1 MQLDLLQDGFVA
13 IPQAGIGQIQQR
25 AGELHG
31 FTKHEVERRINVG
44 RAQFFHALKCLDPA
58 LCLTRLGGL
67 SLEAGDVAFH
77 VRGLRLLLLVGLLL
91 LGQTLGT
98 GALEGCVT
106 AAVERDFALI
116 DVGDVVHHGIEK
128 IPVVGYQQQGA
139 RVAFEEVFE
148 PQNGIKVQVVGRFI
162 EQQQIRRTH
171 EGLRQVQADLA
182 RAEADEDG
190 AAQARLHS
198 ELDSADGYTAD
209 ARARKMLAGLGFT
222 NEQMDRPVADFSGG
236 WRMRLN
242 LAQALMCPSDL
253 LLLDEPTNHLDLDAI
268 LWLEDFLKN
277 YPGTLLL
284 ISHDRDFLDAV
295 VDNIAHVDQRKITLY
310 RGGYS
315 AFERARAERLAQ
327 QQQAYEK
334 QQAQRAHMESYI
346 ARFKAQA
353 TKARQAQSRI
363 KALERM
369 EELSAAHVD
378 SPFDFV
384 FREAVKLS
392 SPLLDL
398 SDARLGYGDKT
409 ILEKVKL
416 QLVPGARIG
425 LLGPNGAGKSTL
437 IKNLAGELEPLSGR
451 LARGETLVVGYF
463 AQHQLDSLDSKAS
476 PLLHMQRLAPTE
488 REQTLRDFLGG
499 FDFRG
504 ARIDEP
510 VLNFSGGEKA
520 RLALALIAWG
530 RPNLLLLDEP
540 TNHLDLEMR
549 LALTMALQEFSGAV
563 LVVSHDRHLLKSTT
577 DEFLLVAD
585 GKVQEFDGDLE
596 DYARWLADYRLR
608 NAPVS
613 TTLVNPD
620 KTDKKAQRQAAAAL
634 RQQLAPHKRE
644 ADKLE
649 SELGKVNEK
658 LAKIETS
665 LGDSAVYEAAR
676 KDELR
681 DLLAEQAKLKVLE
694 SQLEERWM
702 EALELLESMQAE
714 LEALS

>member
-1 MQLDLLQDGFVA
+1 MLGKLVDFAAIMIRLQNLTLQRGPQRLLEDA
-13 IPQAGIGQIQQR
+13 ELTLHAGQKAGLIGANGAGKSSLFALLR
-25 AGELHG
+25 GELTPDSGDCQLPADWRIAHMRQEID
-31 FTKHEVERRINVG
+31 TLERIAVDYV
-44 RAQFFHALKCLDPA
+44 LD
-58 LCLTRLGGL
+58 
-67 SLEAGDVAFH
+67 GD
-77 VRGLRLLLLVGLLL
+77 
-91 LGQTLGT
+91 
-98 GALEGCVT
+98 
-106 AAVERDFALI
+106 
-116 DVGDVVHHGIEK
+116 
-128 IPVVGYQQQGA
+128 
-139 RVAFEEVFE
+139 
-148 PQNGIKVQVVGRFI
+148 
-162 EQQQIRRTH
+162 IR
-171 EGLRQVQADLA
+171 LRQVQHDLA
-182 RAEADEDG
+182 AAEAAHDG
-190 AAQARLHS
+190 AAQARLHA

-209 ARARKMLAGLGFT
+209 ARARKLLAGLGFS
-222 NEQMDRPVADFSGG
+222 NEQMDRQVGDFSGG

-268 LWLEDFLKN
+268 LWLEDYLKG

-295 VDNIAHVDQRKITLY
+295 VDHVAHVEQCKLTLY

-334 QQAQRAHMESYI
+334 QQVQRAHMEKYI

-384 FREAVKLS
+384 FRESVKIS

-398 SDARLGYGDKT
+398 SEGRLGYGDKVV
-409 ILEKVKL
+409 LEKVKL
-416 QLVPGARIG
+416 QLTPGARIG

-437 IKNLAGELEPLSGR
+437 IKNLAGELSPIGGR
-451 LARGETLVVGYF
+451 LVRGENLVVGYF

-476 PLLHMQRLAPTE
+476 PLLHLQRLAPSE

-520 RLALALIAWG
+520 RLALALIAWE

-577 DEFLLVAD
+577 DDFLLVAD
-585 GKVQEFDGDLE
+585 GKVETFDGDLE
-596 DYARWLADYRLR
+596 DYARWLVDYRQR
-608 NAPVS
+608 HAPVNTS
-613 TTLVNPD
+613 PANAD

-649 SELGKVNEK
+649 KELGALHGQ

-681 DLLAEQAKLKVLE
+681 GLLAEQAKLKARESELE
-694 SQLEERWM
+694 DAWM
-702 EALELLESMQAE
+702 QALELLEAMQAE

>member
-1 MQLDLLQDGFVA
+1 MIRLQNLTLQRGPQRLLEDA
-13 IPQAGIGQIQQR
+13 ELTLHAGQKAGLIGANGAGKSSLFALLR
-25 AGELHG
+25 GELHPDSG
-31 FTKHEVERRINVG
+31 DCFLLADWRIAHMRQEVDTLERLAVDYV
-44 RAQFFHALKCLDPA
+44 LD
-58 LCLTRLGGL
+58 
-67 SLEAGDVAFH
+67 GD
-77 VRGLRLLLLVGLLL
+77 LR
-91 LGQTLGT
+91 
-98 GALEGCVT
+98 
-106 AAVERDFALI
+106 
-116 DVGDVVHHGIEK
+116 
-128 IPVVGYQQQGA
+128 
-139 RVAFEEVFE
+139 
-148 PQNGIKVQVVGRFI
+148 
-162 EQQQIRRTH
+162 
-171 EGLRQVQADLA
+171 LRQVQRDLA
-182 RAEADEDG
+182 AAEAAHDG

-209 ARARKMLAGLGFT
+209 ARARKLLAGLGFI
-222 NEQMDRPVADFSGG
+222 NEQMDRQVGDFSGG

-268 LWLEDFLKN
+268 IWLEEWLKS
-277 YPGTLLL
+277 YPGTLML

-295 VDNIAHVDQRKITLY
+295 VDHVAHVDQRKITLY

-369 EELSAAHVD
+369 EELTAAHVD

-384 FREAVKLS
+384 FRESQKIS
-392 SPLLDL
+392 SPLIDL
-398 SDARLGYGDKT
+398 SDARLGYGDKAV
-409 ILEKVKL
+409 LEKVKL
-416 QLVPGARIG
+416 QLTPGARIG

-437 IKNLAGELEPLSGR
+437 IKNLAGELSPLAGR
-451 LARGETLVVGYF
+451 LTRGENTVVGYF

-476 PLLHMQRLAPTE
+476 PLLHLQRLAPTE
-488 REQTLRDFLGG
+488 REQALRDFLGG

-520 RLALALIAWG
+520 RLALALIAWD

-577 DEFLLVAD
+577 DNFYLVAD
-585 GKVQEFDGDLE
+585 GKVEEFDGDLE
-596 DYARWLADYRLR
+596 DYTRWLVEYRQR

-613 TTLVNPD
+613 STPVNPD

-649 SELGKVNEK
+649 AELGKLHEK
-658 LAKIETS
+658 LAKVDTS
-665 LGDSAVYEAAR
+665 LGDSDIYEPAR
-676 KDELR
+676 KNELR
-681 DLLAEQAKLKVLE
+681 DLLAEQAKLKVRE
-694 SQLEERWM
+694 AELEEAWM

>member
-1 MQLDLLQDGFVA
+1 MIRLQNLTLQRGPQRLLEDA
-13 IPQAGIGQIQQR
+13 ELTLHAGQKAGLIGANGAGKSSLFALLR
-25 AGELHG
+25 GELHPDSG
-31 FTKHEVERRINVG
+31 DCFLPADWRIAHMRQEVDTLERLAVDYV
-44 RAQFFHALKCLDPA
+44 LD
-58 LCLTRLGGL
+58 
-67 SLEAGDVAFH
+67 GD
-77 VRGLRLLLLVGLLL
+77 LR
-91 LGQTLGT
+91 
-98 GALEGCVT
+98 
-106 AAVERDFALI
+106 
-116 DVGDVVHHGIEK
+116 
-128 IPVVGYQQQGA
+128 
-139 RVAFEEVFE
+139 
-148 PQNGIKVQVVGRFI
+148 
-162 EQQQIRRTH
+162 
-171 EGLRQVQADLA
+171 LRQVQCDLA
-182 RAEADEDG
+182 AAEAAHDG

-209 ARARKMLAGLGFT
+209 ARARKLLAGLGFT
-222 NEQMDRPVADFSGG
+222 NEQMDRQVGDFSGG

-268 LWLEDFLKN
+268 IWLEEWLKS
-277 YPGTLLL
+277 YPGTLML

-295 VDNIAHVDQRKITLY
+295 VDHVAHVDQRKITLY

-334 QQAQRAHMESYI
+334 QQVQRAHMESYI

-369 EELSAAHVD
+369 EELTAAHVD

-384 FREAVKLS
+384 FRESQKIS
-392 SPLLDL
+392 SPLIDL
-398 SDARLGYGDKT
+398 SDARLGYGDKAV
-409 ILEKVKL
+409 LEKVKL
-416 QLVPGARIG
+416 QLTPGARIG

-437 IKNLAGELEPLSGR
+437 IKNLAGELSPLAGR
-451 LARGETLVVGYF
+451 LTRGENTVVGYF

-476 PLLHMQRLAPTE
+476 PLLHLQRLAPTE

-520 RLALALIAWG
+520 RLALALIAWD

-577 DEFLLVAD
+577 DNFYLVAD
-585 GKVQEFDGDLE
+585 GKVEEFDGDLE
-596 DYARWLADYRLR
+596 DYTRWLVEYRQR

-613 TTLVNPD
+613 NTPVNPD

-649 SELGKVNEK
+649 TELGKLHEK
-658 LAKIETS
+658 LAKIDAS
-665 LGDSAVYEAAR
+665 LGDSDIYEPAR
-676 KDELR
+676 KNDLR
-681 DLLAEQAKLKVLE
+681 DLLAEQAKLKVRE
-694 SQLEERWM
+694 AQLEEAWM

>member
-1 MQLDLLQDGFVA
+1 MTLHTGHKAGLIGANGAGKSSLFALL
-13 IPQAGIGQIQQR
+13 R
-25 AGELHG
+25 GELSPDGGDCHLPADWRIA
-31 FTKHEVERRINVG
+31 HMRQEVDT
-44 RAQFFHALKCLDPA
+44 LDRVA
-58 LCLTRLGGL
+58 VDYVLD
-67 SLEAGDVAFH
+67 GDV
-77 VRGLRLLLLVGLLL
+77 RLR
-91 LGQTLGT
+91 
-98 GALEGCVT
+98 
-106 AAVERDFALI
+106 R
-116 DVGDVVHHGIEK
+116 
-128 IPVVGYQQQGA
+128 
-139 RVAFEEVFE
+139 
-148 PQNGIKVQVVGRFI
+148 
-162 EQQQIRRTH
+162 
-171 EGLRQVQADLA
+171 VQAAL
-182 RAEADEDG
+182 AEAEQAHDG
-190 AAQARLHS
+190 TALARLHS

-209 ARARKMLAGLGFT
+209 ARARKLLAGLGFT
-222 NEQMDRPVADFSGG
+222 NEQMDRRVGDFSGG

-268 LWLEDFLKN
+268 LWLEDWLKG

-295 VDNIAHVDQRKITLY
+295 VDHVLHVEQRKLNLY
-310 RGGYS
+310 KGGYS
-315 AFERARAERLAQ
+315 AFERTRAERLAQ

-334 QQAQRAHMESYI
+334 QQAQRAHMEKYI

-384 FREAVKLS
+384 FRESQKIS
-392 SPLLDL
+392 SPLLSL
-398 SDARLGYGDKT
+398 SEGRLGYGDKA

-416 QLVPGARIG
+416 QLAPGARIG

-451 LARGETLVVGYF
+451 LVRGENLAVGYF
-463 AQHQLDSLDSKAS
+463 AQHQLDSLDDKAS
-476 PLLHMQRLAPTE
+476 PLLHLQRIAPTE

-499 FDFRG
+499 FDFHGDRV
-504 ARIDEP
+504 DEP
-510 VLNFSGGEKA
+510 VVNFSGGEKA
-520 RLALALIAWG
+520 RLALSLIAWE

-549 LALTMALQEFSGAV
+549 LALTMALQEFAGAV
-563 LVVSHDRHLLKSTT
+563 VVVSHDRHLLKSTT
-577 DEFLLVAD
+577 DDFLLVAD
-585 GKVQEFDGDLE
+585 GKVEPFDGDLD
-596 DYARWLADYRLR
+596 DYSRWLVEYRQR

-613 TTLVNPD
+613 SAVTNPD
-620 KTDKKAQRQAAAAL
+620 KTDKKATRQAAAAL
-634 RQQLAPHKRE
+634 RQQLAPHKKT

-649 SELGKVNEK
+649 AELNQVHAQ
-658 LAKIETS
+658 LAEIETA
-665 LGDSAVYEAAR
+665 LGDGGLYEAAR

-681 DLLAEQAKLKVLE
+681 ELLARQTALKQREGDLE
-694 SQLEERWM
+694 DAWM
-702 EALELLESMQAE
+702 QALETLETMQAE

>member
-1 MQLDLLQDGFVA
+1 MIRLQNLTLQRGPQRLLEDA
-13 IPQAGIGQIQQR
+13 ELTLHAGHKAGLIGANGAGKSSLFALLR
-25 AGELHG
+25 GELHPDSG
-31 FTKHEVERRINVG
+31 DCLLPADWRIAHMRQEVDTLERLAVDYV
-44 RAQFFHALKCLDPA
+44 LD
-58 LCLTRLGGL
+58 
-67 SLEAGDVAFH
+67 GD
-77 VRGLRLLLLVGLLL
+77 LR
-91 LGQTLGT
+91 
-98 GALEGCVT
+98 
-106 AAVERDFALI
+106 
-116 DVGDVVHHGIEK
+116 
-128 IPVVGYQQQGA
+128 
-139 RVAFEEVFE
+139 
-148 PQNGIKVQVVGRFI
+148 
-162 EQQQIRRTH
+162 
-171 EGLRQVQADLA
+171 LRQVQRDLA
-182 RAEADEDG
+182 QAEAAHDG
-190 AAQARLHS
+190 AAQARLHA
-198 ELDSADGYTAD
+198 ELDTADGYTAD
-209 ARARKMLAGLGFT
+209 ARARKLLAGLGFT
-222 NEQMDRPVADFSGG
+222 NEQMDRQVGDFSGG

-268 LWLEDFLKN
+268 IWLEDWLKS

-295 VDNIAHVDQRKITLY
+295 VDHVAHVDQRKLTLY

-384 FREAVKLS
+384 FRESTKIS
-392 SPLLDL
+392 SPLIDL

-409 ILEKVKL
+409 VLEKVKL
-416 QLVPGARIG
+416 QLTPGARIG

-437 IKNLAGELEPLSGR
+437 IKNLSGELQPLAGR
-451 LARGETLVVGYF
+451 LTRGENTVVGYF

-476 PLLHMQRLAPTE
+476 PLLHLQRLAPTE

-549 LALTMALQEFSGAV
+549 LALTMALQEFNGAV

-577 DEFLLVAD
+577 DNFFLVAD
-585 GKVQEFDGDLE
+585 GKVEEFDGDLE
-596 DYARWLADYRLR
+596 DYARWLVEYRQR

-613 TTLVNPD
+613 STPVNPD

-649 SELGKVNEK
+649 AELGKLHEK
-658 LAKIETS
+658 LQKIETS
-665 LGDSAVYEAAR
+665 LGDSGLYEAAR

-681 DLLAEQAKLKVLE
+681 DLLAEQAKLKVRE
-694 SQLEERWM
+694 AELEEAWM
-702 EALELLESMQAE
+702 QALELLETLQAE

>member
-1 MQLDLLQDGFVA
+1 MIRLSNLTLQRGPQRLLEGA
-13 IPQAGIGQIQQR
+13 ELTLHAGQKAGLIGANGAGKSSLFALLR
-25 AGELHG
+25 GELTPDAGNCQLPGDWRIAHMRQ
-31 FTKHEVERRINVG
+31 EVDT
-44 RAQFFHALKCLDPA
+44 LD
-58 LCLTRLGGL
+58 RLAVDYVL
-67 SLEAGDVAFH
+67 DGDI
-77 VRGLRLLLLVGLLL
+77 RLR
-91 LGQTLGT
+91 
-98 GALEGCVT
+98 
-106 AAVERDFALI
+106 
-116 DVGDVVHHGIEK
+116 K
-128 IPVVGYQQQGA
+128 
-139 RVAFEEVFE
+139 
-148 PQNGIKVQVVGRFI
+148 
-162 EQQQIRRTH
+162 
-171 EGLRQVQADLA
+171 VQADLA
-182 RAEADEDG
+182 AAEAAHDN
-190 AAQARLHS
+190 AALARLHI

-209 ARARKMLAGLGFT
+209 ARARKLLAGLGFS
-222 NEQMDRPVADFSGG
+222 NEQMDRRVGDFSGG

-268 LWLEDFLKN
+268 LWLEDWLKG

-295 VDNIAHVDQRKITLY
+295 VDHIAHVEQCKLTLY
-310 RGGYS
+310 RGGYT

-334 QQAQRAHMESYI
+334 QQAQRAHMEKYI

-369 EELSAAHVD
+369 EELTAAHVD

-384 FREAVKLS
+384 FRESQKIS

-398 SDARLGYGDKT
+398 AEARLGYGDKT
-409 ILEKVKL
+409 VLEKIKL

-437 IKNLAGELEPLSGR
+437 IKNLAGELEPLAGR
-451 LARGETLVVGYF
+451 LVRGENTAVGYF

-476 PLLHMQRLAPTE
+476 PLLHLQRLAPTE

-504 ARIDEP
+504 DRCDEP
-510 VLNFSGGEKA
+510 VVNFSGGEKA
-520 RLALALIAWG
+520 RLALALIAWE

-563 LVVSHDRHLLKSTT
+563 VVVSHDRHLLKSTT

-585 GKVQEFDGDLE
+585 GKMEAFDGDLD
-596 DYARWLADYRLR
+596 DYARWLVDYRQR

-613 TTLVNPD
+613 NASVNPD

-634 RQQLAPHKRE
+634 RQQLAPHKRQ

-649 SELGKVNEK
+649 SELNKLHED
-658 LAKIETS
+658 LAKVEAS
-665 LGDSAVYEAAR
+665 LGDSGVYEAAR

-681 DLLAEQAKLKVLE
+681 DLLARQAQLKAREAELEEAWMAALEVLE
-694 SQLEERWM
+694 N
-702 EALELLESMQAE
+702 MQAE

>member
-1 MQLDLLQDGFVA
+1 MIRLQNLTLQRGPQRLLEDA
-13 IPQAGIGQIQQR
+13 ELTLHAGQKAGLIGANGAGKSSLFALLR
-25 AGELHG
+25 GELHPDSG
-31 FTKHEVERRINVG
+31 DCFLPADWRIAHMRQEVDTLERLAVDYV
-44 RAQFFHALKCLDPA
+44 LD
-58 LCLTRLGGL
+58 
-67 SLEAGDVAFH
+67 GD
-77 VRGLRLLLLVGLLL
+77 LR
-91 LGQTLGT
+91 
-98 GALEGCVT
+98 
-106 AAVERDFALI
+106 
-116 DVGDVVHHGIEK
+116 
-128 IPVVGYQQQGA
+128 
-139 RVAFEEVFE
+139 
-148 PQNGIKVQVVGRFI
+148 
-162 EQQQIRRTH
+162 
-171 EGLRQVQADLA
+171 LRQVQRDLA
-182 RAEADEDG
+182 AAEAAHDG

-209 ARARKMLAGLGFT
+209 ARARKLLAGLGFT
-222 NEQMDRPVADFSGG
+222 NEQMDRQVGDFSGG

-268 LWLEDFLKN
+268 IWLEEWLKS
-277 YPGTLLL
+277 YPGTLML

-295 VDNIAHVDQRKITLY
+295 VDHVAHVDQRKITLY

-369 EELSAAHVD
+369 EELTAAHVD

-384 FREAVKLS
+384 FRESQKIS
-392 SPLLDL
+392 SPLIDL

-409 ILEKVKL
+409 VLEKVKL
-416 QLVPGARIG
+416 QLTPGARIG

-437 IKNLAGELEPLSGR
+437 IKNLAGELSPLAGR
-451 LARGETLVVGYF
+451 LTRGENTVVGYF

-476 PLLHMQRLAPTE
+476 PLLHLQRLAPTE

-520 RLALALIAWG
+520 RLALALIAWD

-577 DEFLLVAD
+577 DNFYLVAD
-585 GKVQEFDGDLE
+585 GKVEEFDGDLE
-596 DYARWLADYRLR
+596 DYTRWLVEYRQR

-613 TTLVNPD
+613 STPVNPD

-649 SELGKVNEK
+649 AELGKLHEK
-658 LAKIETS
+658 LAKVDTS
-665 LGDSAVYEAAR
+665 LGDSDIYEPAR
-676 KDELR
+676 KNELR
-681 DLLAEQAKLKVLE
+681 DLLAEQAKLKVRE
-694 SQLEERWM
+694 AELEEAWM

>member
-1 MQLDLLQDGFVA
+1 LTLHAGQKAGLIGANGAGKSSLFALL
-13 IPQAGIGQIQQR
+13 R
-25 AGELHG
+25 GELHPDSG
-31 FTKHEVERRINVG
+31 DCFLPADWRIAHMRQEVDTLERLAVDYV
-44 RAQFFHALKCLDPA
+44 LD
-58 LCLTRLGGL
+58 
-67 SLEAGDVAFH
+67 GD
-77 VRGLRLLLLVGLLL
+77 LR
-91 LGQTLGT
+91 
-98 GALEGCVT
+98 
-106 AAVERDFALI
+106 
-116 DVGDVVHHGIEK
+116 
-128 IPVVGYQQQGA
+128 
-139 RVAFEEVFE
+139 
-148 PQNGIKVQVVGRFI
+148 
-162 EQQQIRRTH
+162 
-171 EGLRQVQADLA
+171 LRQVQRDLA
-182 RAEADEDG
+182 AAEAAHDG

-209 ARARKMLAGLGFT
+209 ARARKLLAGLGFT
-222 NEQMDRPVADFSGG
+222 NEQMDRQVGDFSGG

-268 LWLEDFLKN
+268 IWLEEWLKS
-277 YPGTLLL
+277 YPGTLML

-295 VDNIAHVDQRKITLY
+295 VDHVAHVDQRKITLY

-369 EELSAAHVD
+369 EELTAAHVD

-384 FREAVKLS
+384 FRESQKIS
-392 SPLLDL
+392 SPLIDL
-398 SDARLGYGDKT
+398 SDARLGYGEKAV
-409 ILEKVKL
+409 LEKVKL
-416 QLVPGARIG
+416 QLTPGARIG

-437 IKNLAGELEPLSGR
+437 IKNLAGELTPLAGR
-451 LARGETLVVGYF
+451 LTRGENTVVGYF

-476 PLLHMQRLAPTE
+476 PLLHLQRLAPTE

-520 RLALALIAWG
+520 RLALALIAWD

-577 DEFLLVAD
+577 DNFYLVAD
-585 GKVQEFDGDLE
+585 GKVEEFDGDLE
-596 DYARWLADYRLR
+596 DYTRWLVEYRQR

-613 TTLVNPD
+613 NTPVNPD

-649 SELGKVNEK
+649 AELGKLHEK
-658 LAKIETS
+658 LAKIDAS
-665 LGDSAVYEAAR
+665 LGDSDIYEPAR
-676 KDELR
+676 KNELR
-681 DLLAEQAKLKVLE
+681 DLLAEQAKLKVRE
-694 SQLEERWM
+694 AELEEAWM

>member
-1 MQLDLLQDGFVA
+1 MIRLSNLTLQRGPQRLLDGAEMTLHTGHKAGLIGANGAGKSSLFALL
-13 IPQAGIGQIQQR
+13 R
-25 AGELHG
+25 GELSPDGGDCHLPADWRIA
-31 FTKHEVERRINVG
+31 HMRQEVDT
-44 RAQFFHALKCLDPA
+44 LDRVA
-58 LCLTRLGGL
+58 VDYVLD
-67 SLEAGDVAFH
+67 GDV
-77 VRGLRLLLLVGLLL
+77 RLR
-91 LGQTLGT
+91 
-98 GALEGCVT
+98 
-106 AAVERDFALI
+106 R
-116 DVGDVVHHGIEK
+116 
-128 IPVVGYQQQGA
+128 
-139 RVAFEEVFE
+139 
-148 PQNGIKVQVVGRFI
+148 
-162 EQQQIRRTH
+162 
-171 EGLRQVQADLA
+171 VQAAL
-182 RAEADEDG
+182 AEAEQAHDG
-190 AAQARLHS
+190 TALARLHS

-209 ARARKMLAGLGFT
+209 ARARKLLAGLGFT
-222 NEQMDRPVADFSGG
+222 NEQMDRRVGDFSGG

-242 LAQALMCPSDL
+242 LAQSLMCPSDL

-268 LWLEDFLKN
+268 LWLEDWLKG

-295 VDNIAHVDQRKITLY
+295 VDHVLHVEQRKLNLY
-310 RGGYS
+310 KGGYS
-315 AFERARAERLAQ
+315 AFERTRAERLAQ

-334 QQAQRAHMESYI
+334 QQAQRAHMEKYI

-384 FREAVKLS
+384 FRESQKIS
-392 SPLLDL
+392 SPLLSL
-398 SDARLGYGDKT
+398 SEGRLGYGDKA

-451 LARGETLVVGYF
+451 LVRGENLAVGYF
-463 AQHQLDSLDSKAS
+463 AQHQLDSLDDKAS
-476 PLLHMQRLAPTE
+476 PLLHLQRIAPTE

-499 FDFRG
+499 FDFHGDRV
-504 ARIDEP
+504 DEP
-510 VLNFSGGEKA
+510 VVNFSGGEKA
-520 RLALALIAWG
+520 RLALSLIAWE

-549 LALTMALQEFSGAV
+549 LALTMALQEFAGAV
-563 LVVSHDRHLLKSTT
+563 VVVSHDRHLLKSTT
-577 DEFLLVAD
+577 DDFLLVAD
-585 GKVQEFDGDLE
+585 GKVEPFDGDLD
-596 DYARWLADYRLR
+596 DYSRWLVDYRQR

-613 TTLVNPD
+613 SAVTNPD
-620 KTDKKAQRQAAAAL
+620 KTDKKAMRQAAAAL
-634 RQQLAPHKRE
+634 RQQLAPHKKT

-649 SELGKVNEK
+649 AELSQVHAQ
-658 LAKIETS
+658 LAEIETA
-665 LGDSAVYEAAR
+665 LGDGGLYEAAR

-681 DLLAEQAKLKVLE
+681 ELLARQTALKQREGDLE
-694 SQLEERWM
+694 DGWM
-702 EALELLESMQAE
+702 QALETLEAMQAE

>member
-1 MQLDLLQDGFVA
+1 MIRLQNLTLQRGPQRLLEDA
-13 IPQAGIGQIQQR
+13 ELTLHAGHKAGLIGANGAGKSSLFALIR
-25 AGELHG
+25 GELHPDSG
-31 FTKHEVERRINVG
+31 DCFLPADWRIAHMRQEIETLERLAVDYV
-44 RAQFFHALKCLDPA
+44 LD
-58 LCLTRLGGL
+58 
-67 SLEAGDVAFH
+67 GD
-77 VRGLRLLLLVGLLL
+77 LRL
-91 LGQTLGT
+91 
-98 GALEGCVT
+98 
-106 AAVERDFALI
+106 R
-116 DVGDVVHHGIEK
+116 
-128 IPVVGYQQQGA
+128 
-139 RVAFEEVFE
+139 EV
-148 PQNGIKVQVVGRFI
+148 QR
-162 EQQQIRRTH
+162 
-171 EGLRQVQADLA
+171 DLA
-182 RAEADEDG
+182 AAEAAHDG

-209 ARARKMLAGLGFT
+209 ARARKLLAGLGFT
-222 NEQMDRPVADFSGG
+222 NEQMDRQVGDFSGG

-268 LWLEDFLKN
+268 IWLEEWLKS

-295 VDNIAHVDQRKITLY
+295 VDHVAHVDQRKITLY

-384 FREAVKLS
+384 FRESTKIS
-392 SPLLDL
+392 SPLIDL
-398 SDARLGYGDKT
+398 SDARLGYGDKAV
-409 ILEKVKL
+409 LEKVKL
-416 QLVPGARIG
+416 QLTPGARIG

-437 IKNLAGELEPLSGR
+437 IKNLAGELSPLAGR
-451 LARGETLVVGYF
+451 LTRGENTVVGYF

-476 PLLHMQRLAPTE
+476 PLLHLQRLAPTE

-520 RLALALIAWG
+520 RLALALIAWE

-577 DEFLLVAD
+577 DNFYLVAD
-585 GKVQEFDGDLE
+585 GKVEEFDGDLE
-596 DYARWLADYRLR
+596 DYARWLVDYRQR

-613 TTLVNPD
+613 NTPVNPD

-649 SELGKVNEK
+649 AELGKLHEK
-658 LAKIETS
+658 LAKIDAS
-665 LGDSAVYEAAR
+665 LGDSDIYEPAR
-676 KDELR
+676 KNDLR
-681 DLLAEQAKLKVLE
+681 DLLADQAKLKVRE
-694 SQLEERWM
+694 AELEEAWM

>member
-1 MQLDLLQDGFVA
+1 MRGKLVDSAAIMIRLQNLTLQRGPQRLLEDA
-13 IPQAGIGQIQQR
+13 ELTLHAGHKAGLIGANGAGKSSLFALLR
-25 AGELHG
+25 GELHPDSG
-31 FTKHEVERRINVG
+31 DCFLPADWRIAHMRQEVDTLERLAVDYV
-44 RAQFFHALKCLDPA
+44 LD
-58 LCLTRLGGL
+58 
-67 SLEAGDVAFH
+67 GDV
-77 VRGLRLLLLVGLLL
+77 R
-91 LGQTLGT
+91 
-98 GALEGCVT
+98 
-106 AAVERDFALI
+106 
-116 DVGDVVHHGIEK
+116 
-128 IPVVGYQQQGA
+128 
-139 RVAFEEVFE
+139 
-148 PQNGIKVQVVGRFI
+148 
-162 EQQQIRRTH
+162 
-171 EGLRQVQADLA
+171 LRQVQHDLA
-182 RAEADEDG
+182 AAEAAHDG
-190 AAQARLHS
+190 AAQARLHA

-209 ARARKMLAGLGFT
+209 ARARKLLAGLGFT
-222 NEQMDRPVADFSGG
+222 NDQMDHQVSAFSGG

-268 LWLEDFLKN
+268 IWLEDWLKS

-284 ISHDRDFLDAV
+284 ISHDRDFLDEV
-295 VDNIAHVDQRKITLY
+295 VDHVAHVDQRKITLY
-310 RGGYS
+310 RGGYT

-384 FREAVKLS
+384 FRESQKIS

-409 ILEKVKL
+409 VLEKVKL
-416 QLVPGARIG
+416 QLTPGARIG

-437 IKNLAGELEPLSGR
+437 IKNLAGELSPLSGR
-451 LARGETLVVGYF
+451 MTRGENTVVGYF

-476 PLLHMQRLAPTE
+476 PLLHLQRLAPTE

-520 RLALALIAWG
+520 RLALALIAWE

-577 DEFLLVAD
+577 DNFYLVAD
-585 GKVQEFDGDLE
+585 GKVEEFDGDLE
-596 DYARWLADYRLR
+596 DYARWLVEYRQR

-613 TTLVNPD
+613 NTPVNLD
-620 KTDKKAQRQAAAAL
+620 KTDKKAQRQQAAAL

-649 SELGKVNEK
+649 AELGKLHEK
-658 LAKIETS
+658 LAKIEAS

-681 DLLAEQAKLKVLE
+681 DLLAEQAKLKVRE
-694 SQLEERWM
+694 SQLEEAWM

>member
-1 MQLDLLQDGFVA
+1 MIYLFETKLVDSAAIMIRLQSLTLQRG
-13 IPQAGIGQIQQR
+13 PQ
-25 AGELHG
+25 
-31 FTKHEVERRINVG
+31 
-44 RAQFFHALKCLDPA
+44 
-58 LCLTRLGGL
+58 
-67 SLEAGDVAFH
+67 
-77 VRGLRLLLLVGLLL
+77 RLLEDAELTLHAGQKAGLIGANGAGKSSLFALL
-91 LGQTLGT
+91 LGELTPDSGDCLLPADWRIAHMRQEIDTLDRIAVDYVLDGDLRLREVQRLL
-98 GALEGCVT
+98 AQAET
-106 AAVERDFALI
+106 A
-116 DVGDVVHHGIEK
+116 
-128 IPVVGYQQQGA
+128 Q
-139 RVAFEEVFE
+139 
-148 PQNGIKVQVVGRFI
+148 
-162 EQQQIRRTH
+162 
-171 EGLRQVQADLA
+171 
-182 RAEADEDG
+182 DG
-190 AAQARLHS
+190 AAQARMHS

-209 ARARKMLAGLGFT
+209 ARARKLLAGLGFT
-222 NEQMDRPVADFSGG
+222 NEQMDKPVSDFSGG

-268 LWLEDFLKN
+268 LWLEDWLKS

-295 VDNIAHVDQRKITLY
+295 VDHVAHVEQRKITLY

-327 QQQAYEK
+327 QQQAYDK
-334 QQAQRAHMESYI
+334 QQAQRAHMEKFI

-353 TKARQAQSRI
+353 TKAKQAQSRI

-378 SPFDFV
+378 SPFDFT
-384 FREAVKLS
+384 FRESNKIS

-398 SDARLGYGDKT
+398 SDARLGYGDRAV
-409 ILEKVKL
+409 LEKVKL
-416 QLVPGARIG
+416 QLTPGARIG

-451 LARGETLVVGYF
+451 LVRGENTVVGYF

-476 PLLHMQRLAPTE
+476 PLLHLQRIAPTE

-504 ARIDEP
+504 ARLDEP

-520 RLALALIAWG
+520 RLALALIAWEK
-530 RPNLLLLDEP
+530 PNLLLLDEP

-577 DEFLLVAD
+577 DDFLLVAD
-585 GKVQEFDGDLE
+585 GRVQEFDGDLE
-596 DYARWLADYRLR
+596 DYARWLVEYRLR

-613 TTLVNPD
+613 NTPINVD
-620 KTDKKAQRQAAAAL
+620 RTDKKAQRQQAAAL
-634 RQQLAPHKRE
+634 RQQLAPHKKQS
-644 ADKLE
+644 DKLE
-649 SELGKVNEK
+649 RDLGLLHEK
-658 LAKIETS
+658 LAKVEAA
-665 LGDSAVYEAAR
+665 LADSANYEAAN
-676 KDELR
+676 KDKLR
-681 DLLAEQAKLKVLE
+681 DLLAEQASLKVRE
-694 SQLEERWM
+694 AELEESWM
-702 EALELLESMQAE
+702 ESLELLESMQAE

>member
-1 MQLDLLQDGFVA
+1 MIRLSNLTLQRGPQRLLDGAEMTLH
-13 IPQAGIGQIQQR
+13 AGHKAGLIGANGAGKSSLFAMLR
-25 AGELHG
+25 GELMPDG
-31 FTKHEVERRINVG
+31 GDCRLPADWRIAHM
-44 RAQFFHALKCLDPA
+44 RQEIETLD
-58 LCLTRLGGL
+58 RLAVDYVL
-67 SLEAGDVAFH
+67 DGDI
-77 VRGLRLLLLVGLLL
+77 RLR
-91 LGQTLGT
+91 
-98 GALEGCVT
+98 
-106 AAVERDFALI
+106 
-116 DVGDVVHHGIEK
+116 
-128 IPVVGYQQQGA
+128 
-139 RVAFEEVFE
+139 
-148 PQNGIKVQVVGRFI
+148 KVQA
-162 EQQQIRRTH
+162 E
-171 EGLRQVQADLA
+171 LA
-182 RAEADEDG
+182 VAEAAHDG
-190 AAQARLHS
+190 SALARLHI
-198 ELDSADGYTAD
+198 ELDSAEGYTAD
-209 ARARKMLAGLGFT
+209 ARARKLLAGLGFS
-222 NEQMDRPVADFSGG
+222 NEQMDRRVGDFSGG

-268 LWLEDFLKN
+268 LWLEEWLKG

-295 VDNIAHVDQRKITLY
+295 VDHVVHVEQCKLNVY

-315 AFERARAERLAQ
+315 AFERTRAERLAQ

-334 QQAQRAHMESYI
+334 QQAQRAHMEKYI

-384 FREAVKLS
+384 FRESQKIS

-398 SDARLGYGDKT
+398 SEGRLGYGDKV

-416 QLVPGARIG
+416 QLAPGARIG

-437 IKNLAGELEPLSGR
+437 IKNLAGELEPLGGR
-451 LARGETLVVGYF
+451 LVRGENLAVGYF
-463 AQHQLDSLDSKAS
+463 AQHQLDSLDDKAS
-476 PLLHMQRLAPTE
+476 PLLHLQRLAPAE

-504 ARIDEP
+504 NRIDEP
-510 VLNFSGGEKA
+510 VVNFSGGEKA
-520 RLALALIAWG
+520 RLALALIAWE

-563 LVVSHDRHLLKSTT
+563 VVVSHDRHLLKSTT
-577 DEFLLVAD
+577 DDFLLVAD
-585 GKVQEFDGDLE
+585 GKVEAFDGDLD
-596 DYARWLADYRLR
+596 DYSRWLIDYRQR

-613 TTLVNPD
+613 STPVNPD

-634 RQQLAPHKRE
+634 RQQLAPHKRQ

-649 SELGKVNEK
+649 RELGEVHGQ
-658 LAKIETS
+658 LAQIETA
-665 LGDSAVYEAAR
+665 LGDSGLYEAAR
-676 KDELR
+676 KDDLR
-681 DLLAEQAKLKVLE
+681 DLLGRQSKLKVRE
-694 SQLEERWM
+694 GELEESWM
-702 EALELLESMQAE
+702 EALETLEAMQAE

>member
-1 MQLDLLQDGFVA
+1 MIRLSNLTLQRGPQRLLDGAEMTLHTGHKAGLIGANGAGKSSLFALL
-13 IPQAGIGQIQQR
+13 R
-25 AGELHG
+25 GELSPDGGDCHLPADWRIA
-31 FTKHEVERRINVG
+31 HMRQEVDT
-44 RAQFFHALKCLDPA
+44 LDRVA
-58 LCLTRLGGL
+58 VDYVLD
-67 SLEAGDVAFH
+67 GDV
-77 VRGLRLLLLVGLLL
+77 RLR
-91 LGQTLGT
+91 
-98 GALEGCVT
+98 
-106 AAVERDFALI
+106 R
-116 DVGDVVHHGIEK
+116 
-128 IPVVGYQQQGA
+128 
-139 RVAFEEVFE
+139 
-148 PQNGIKVQVVGRFI
+148 
-162 EQQQIRRTH
+162 
-171 EGLRQVQADLA
+171 VQAALA
-182 RAEADEDG
+182 QAEQAHDG
-190 AAQARLHS
+190 TALARLHS

-209 ARARKMLAGLGFT
+209 ARARKLLAGLGFT
-222 NEQMDRPVADFSGG
+222 NEQMDRRVGDFSGG

-268 LWLEDFLKN
+268 LWLEDWLKG

-295 VDNIAHVDQRKITLY
+295 VDHVLHVEQRKLNLY
-310 RGGYS
+310 KGGYS
-315 AFERARAERLAQ
+315 AFERTRAERLAQ

-334 QQAQRAHMESYI
+334 QQAQRAHMEKYI

-384 FREAVKLS
+384 FRESQKIS
-392 SPLLDL
+392 SPLLSL
-398 SDARLGYGDKT
+398 SEGRLGYGDKA

-451 LARGETLVVGYF
+451 LVRGENLAVGYF
-463 AQHQLDSLDSKAS
+463 AQHQLDSLDDKAS
-476 PLLHMQRLAPTE
+476 PLLHLQRIAPTE

-499 FDFRG
+499 FDFHGDRV
-504 ARIDEP
+504 DEP
-510 VLNFSGGEKA
+510 VVNFSGGEKA
-520 RLALALIAWG
+520 RLALSLIAWE

-549 LALTMALQEFSGAV
+549 LALTMALQEFAGAV
-563 LVVSHDRHLLKSTT
+563 VVVSHDRHLLKSTT
-577 DEFLLVAD
+577 DDFLLVAD
-585 GKVQEFDGDLE
+585 GKVEPFDGDLD
-596 DYARWLADYRLR
+596 DYSRWLVDYRQR

-613 TTLVNPD
+613 SAVTNPD
-620 KTDKKAQRQAAAAL
+620 KTDKKAMRQAAAAL
-634 RQQLAPHKRE
+634 RQQLAPHKKT

-649 SELGKVNEK
+649 AELNQVHAQ
-658 LAKIETS
+658 LAEIETA
-665 LGDSAVYEAAR
+665 LGDGGLYEAAR

-681 DLLAEQAKLKVLE
+681 ELLARQTALKQREGDLE
-694 SQLEERWM
+694 DAWM
-702 EALELLESMQAE
+702 QALETLETMQAE

>member
-1 MQLDLLQDGFVA
+1 MSYLFETKLVDSAAIMIRLQSLTLQRGPQRLLEDA
-13 IPQAGIGQIQQR
+13 ELTLHAGQKAGLIGANGAGKSSLFALLR
-25 AGELHG
+25 GELTPDSGDCLLPADWRIAHMRQ
-31 FTKHEVERRINVG
+31 EVDTLE
-44 RAQFFHALKCLDPA
+44 
-58 LCLTRLGGL
+58 RLGVDYVL
-67 SLEAGDVAFH
+67 DGD
-77 VRGLRLLLLVGLLL
+77 LRL
-91 LGQTLGT
+91 
-98 GALEGCVT
+98 
-106 AAVERDFALI
+106 R
-116 DVGDVVHHGIEK
+116 
-128 IPVVGYQQQGA
+128 
-139 RVAFEEVFE
+139 EV
-148 PQNGIKVQVVGRFI
+148 Q
-162 EQQQIRRTH
+162 
-171 EGLRQVQADLA
+171 RQL
-182 RAEADEDG
+182 AEAEAAQDG
-190 AAQARLHS
+190 AAQARLHA

-209 ARARKMLAGLGFT
+209 ARARKLLAGLGFT
-222 NEQMDRPVADFSGG
+222 NEQMERQVGSFSGG

-268 LWLEDFLKN
+268 LWLEDWLKS

-295 VDNIAHVDQRKITLY
+295 VDHIAHVEQRKITLY

-334 QQAQRAHMESYI
+334 QQAQRAHMEKYI

-378 SPFDFV
+378 SPFSFV
-384 FREAVKLS
+384 FRESDKIS

-398 SDARLGYGDKT
+398 SEARLGYGEKT

-416 QLVPGARIG
+416 QLTPGARIG

-451 LARGETLVVGYF
+451 LVRGENLTVGYF
-463 AQHQLDSLDSKAS
+463 AQHQLDSLDAKAN
-476 PLLHMQRLAPTE
+476 PLLHLQRLAPTE

-504 ARIDEP
+504 ARLDEP
-510 VLNFSGGEKA
+510 VVNFSGGEKA
-520 RLALALIAWG
+520 RLALALIAWEK
-530 RPNLLLLDEP
+530 PNLLLLDEP

-577 DEFLLVAD
+577 DDFLLVAD
-585 GKVQEFDGDLE
+585 GRVQEFDGDLD
-596 DYARWLADYRLR
+596 DYTRWLADYRLR

-613 TTLVNPD
+613 NTPANAD
-620 KTDKKAQRQAAAAL
+620 KTDKKAQRQQAAAL

-649 SELGKVNEK
+649 RELGSLHEK
-658 LAKIETS
+658 LAKVEEA
-665 LGDSAVYEAAR
+665 LADSTNYEAAN
-676 KDELR
+676 KDKLR
-681 DLLAEQAKLKVLE
+681 DLLAEQARLKGRE
-694 SQLEERWM
+694 SELEEAWM

>member
-1 MQLDLLQDGFVA
+1 MIRLQNLTLQRGPQRLLEDA
-13 IPQAGIGQIQQR
+13 ELTLHAGHKAGLIGANGAGKSSLFGLIR
-25 AGELHG
+25 GELHPDSG
-31 FTKHEVERRINVG
+31 DCFLPADWRIAHMRQEIETLERLAVDYV
-44 RAQFFHALKCLDPA
+44 LD
-58 LCLTRLGGL
+58 
-67 SLEAGDVAFH
+67 GD
-77 VRGLRLLLLVGLLL
+77 LRL
-91 LGQTLGT
+91 
-98 GALEGCVT
+98 
-106 AAVERDFALI
+106 R
-116 DVGDVVHHGIEK
+116 
-128 IPVVGYQQQGA
+128 
-139 RVAFEEVFE
+139 EV
-148 PQNGIKVQVVGRFI
+148 QR
-162 EQQQIRRTH
+162 
-171 EGLRQVQADLA
+171 DLA
-182 RAEADEDG
+182 AAEAAHDG

-198 ELDSADGYTAD
+198 ELDTADGYTAD
-209 ARARKMLAGLGFT
+209 ARARKLLAGLGFT
-222 NEQMDRPVADFSGG
+222 NEQMDRQVGDFSGG

-268 LWLEDFLKN
+268 IWLEEWLKS

-284 ISHDRDFLDAV
+284 ISHDRDFLDEV
-295 VDNIAHVDQRKITLY
+295 VDHVAHVDQRKITLY
-310 RGGYS
+310 RGGYT

-384 FREAVKLS
+384 FRESTKIS
-392 SPLLDL
+392 SPLIDL

-416 QLVPGARIG
+416 QLTPGARMG

-437 IKNLAGELEPLSGR
+437 IKNLAGELSPLGGR
-451 LARGETLVVGYF
+451 LTRGENTVVGYF
-463 AQHQLDSLDSKAS
+463 AQHQLDSLDAKAS
-476 PLLHMQRLAPTE
+476 PLLHLQRLAPTE

-520 RLALALIAWG
+520 RLALALIAWE

-577 DEFLLVAD
+577 DNFYLVAD
-585 GKVQEFDGDLE
+585 GKVEEFDGDLE
-596 DYARWLADYRLR
+596 DYARWLVEYRQR

-613 TTLVNPD
+613 NTPVNPD

-649 SELGKVNEK
+649 AELGKLHEK
-658 LAKIETS
+658 LAKVDAS
-665 LGDSAVYEAAR
+665 LGDSDIYEPAR
-676 KDELR
+676 KNELR
-681 DLLAEQAKLKVLE
+681 DLLAEQAKLKVRE
-694 SQLEERWM
+694 AELEEAWM
-702 EALELLESMQAE
+702 EALEVLESMQAE

>member
-1 MQLDLLQDGFVA
+1 MIRLQNLTLQRGPQRLLEDA
-13 IPQAGIGQIQQR
+13 ELTLHAGHKAGLIGANGAGKSSLFALLR
-25 AGELHG
+25 GELHPDSG
-31 FTKHEVERRINVG
+31 DCFLPADWRIAHMRQEVDTLERLAVDYV
-44 RAQFFHALKCLDPA
+44 LD
-58 LCLTRLGGL
+58 
-67 SLEAGDVAFH
+67 GD
-77 VRGLRLLLLVGLLL
+77 LR
-91 LGQTLGT
+91 
-98 GALEGCVT
+98 
-106 AAVERDFALI
+106 
-116 DVGDVVHHGIEK
+116 
-128 IPVVGYQQQGA
+128 
-139 RVAFEEVFE
+139 
-148 PQNGIKVQVVGRFI
+148 
-162 EQQQIRRTH
+162 
-171 EGLRQVQADLA
+171 LRQVQRDLA
-182 RAEADEDG
+182 AAEAAHDG

-209 ARARKMLAGLGFT
+209 ARARKLLAGLGFT
-222 NEQMDRPVADFSGG
+222 NEQMDRPVGDFSGG

-268 LWLEDFLKN
+268 IWLEEWLKS
-277 YPGTLLL
+277 YPGTLML

-295 VDNIAHVDQRKITLY
+295 VDHVAHVDQRKITLY

-334 QQAQRAHMESYI
+334 QQVQRAHMESYI

-369 EELSAAHVD
+369 EELTAAHVD

-384 FREAVKLS
+384 FRESQKIS
-392 SPLLDL
+392 SPLIDL

-409 ILEKVKL
+409 VLEKVKL
-416 QLVPGARIG
+416 QLTPGARIG

-437 IKNLAGELEPLSGR
+437 IKNLAGELSPLAGR
-451 LARGETLVVGYF
+451 LTRGENTVVGYF

-476 PLLHMQRLAPTE
+476 PLLHLQRLAPTE

-520 RLALALIAWG
+520 RLALALIAWD

-577 DEFLLVAD
+577 DNFYLVAD
-585 GKVQEFDGDLE
+585 GKVEEFDGDLE
-596 DYARWLADYRLR
+596 DYTRWLVDYRQR

-613 TTLVNPD
+613 NTPVNPD

-649 SELGKVNEK
+649 AELGKLHEK
-658 LAKIETS
+658 LAKIDAS
-665 LGDSAVYEAAR
+665 LGDSDIYDPAR
-676 KDELR
+676 KNELR
-681 DLLAEQAKLKVLE
+681 DLLAEQAKLKVRE
-694 SQLEERWM
+694 AELEEAWM

>member
-1 MQLDLLQDGFVA
+1 MIRLQNLTLQRGPQRLLEDA
-13 IPQAGIGQIQQR
+13 ELTLHAGHKAGLIGANGAGKSSLFALLR
-25 AGELHG
+25 GELHPDSG
-31 FTKHEVERRINVG
+31 DCFLPADWRIAHMRQEVDTLERLAVDYV
-44 RAQFFHALKCLDPA
+44 LD
-58 LCLTRLGGL
+58 
-67 SLEAGDVAFH
+67 GD
-77 VRGLRLLLLVGLLL
+77 LRL
-91 LGQTLGT
+91 
-98 GALEGCVT
+98 
-106 AAVERDFALI
+106 R
-116 DVGDVVHHGIEK
+116 
-128 IPVVGYQQQGA
+128 
-139 RVAFEEVFE
+139 EV
-148 PQNGIKVQVVGRFI
+148 QR
-162 EQQQIRRTH
+162 
-171 EGLRQVQADLA
+171 DLA
-182 RAEADEDG
+182 AAEAAHDG

-209 ARARKMLAGLGFT
+209 ARARKLLAGLGFT
-222 NEQMDRPVADFSGG
+222 NEQMDRQVGDFSGG

-268 LWLEDFLKN
+268 IWLEEWLKS

-295 VDNIAHVDQRKITLY
+295 VDHVAHVDQRKLTLY

-384 FREAVKLS
+384 FRESSKIS
-392 SPLLDL
+392 SPLIDL

-409 ILEKVKL
+409 VLEKVKL
-416 QLVPGARIG
+416 QLTPGARIG

-437 IKNLAGELEPLSGR
+437 IKNLSGELQPLAGR
-451 LARGETLVVGYF
+451 LTRGENTVVGYF
-463 AQHQLDSLDSKAS
+463 AQHQLDSLDAKAS
-476 PLLHMQRLAPTE
+476 PLLHLQRLAPTE

-520 RLALALIAWG
+520 RLALALIAWD

-577 DEFLLVAD
+577 DNFFLVAD
-585 GKVQEFDGDLE
+585 GKVEEFDGDLE
-596 DYARWLADYRLR
+596 DYARWLVEYRQR

-613 TTLVNPD
+613 GTPVNPD

-649 SELGKVNEK
+649 AELGKLHEK
-658 LAKIETS
+658 LQKIETS
-665 LGDSAVYEAAR
+665 LGDSGLYEAAR

-681 DLLAEQAKLKVLE
+681 DLLAEQARLKVRE
-694 SQLEERWM
+694 AELEEAWM
-702 EALELLESMQAE
+702 QALELLENLQAE

>member
-1 MQLDLLQDGFVA
+1 MIRLSNLTLQRGPQRLLDGAEMTLHTGHKAGLIGANGAGKSSLFALL
-13 IPQAGIGQIQQR
+13 R
-25 AGELHG
+25 GELSPDGGDCHLPADWRIA
-31 FTKHEVERRINVG
+31 HMRQEVDT
-44 RAQFFHALKCLDPA
+44 LDRVA
-58 LCLTRLGGL
+58 VDYVLD
-67 SLEAGDVAFH
+67 GDV
-77 VRGLRLLLLVGLLL
+77 RLR
-91 LGQTLGT
+91 
-98 GALEGCVT
+98 
-106 AAVERDFALI
+106 R
-116 DVGDVVHHGIEK
+116 
-128 IPVVGYQQQGA
+128 
-139 RVAFEEVFE
+139 
-148 PQNGIKVQVVGRFI
+148 
-162 EQQQIRRTH
+162 
-171 EGLRQVQADLA
+171 VQAAL
-182 RAEADEDG
+182 AEAEQAHDG
-190 AAQARLHS
+190 TALARLHS

-209 ARARKMLAGLGFT
+209 ARARKLLAGLGFT
-222 NEQMDRPVADFSGG
+222 NEQMDRRVGDFSGG

-268 LWLEDFLKN
+268 LWLEDWLKG

-295 VDNIAHVDQRKITLY
+295 VDHVLHVEQRKLNLY
-310 RGGYS
+310 KGGYS
-315 AFERARAERLAQ
+315 AFERTRAERLAQ

-334 QQAQRAHMESYI
+334 QQAQRAHMEKYI

-384 FREAVKLS
+384 FRESQKIS
-392 SPLLDL
+392 SPLLSL
-398 SDARLGYGDKT
+398 SEGRLGYGDKA

-451 LARGETLVVGYF
+451 LVRGENLAVGYF
-463 AQHQLDSLDSKAS
+463 AQHQLDSLDDKAS
-476 PLLHMQRLAPTE
+476 PLLHLQRIAPAE

-499 FDFRG
+499 FDFHGDRV
-504 ARIDEP
+504 DEP
-510 VLNFSGGEKA
+510 VVNFSGGEKA
-520 RLALALIAWG
+520 RLALSLIAWE

-549 LALTMALQEFSGAV
+549 LALTMALQEFAGAV
-563 LVVSHDRHLLKSTT
+563 VVVSHDRHLLKSTT
-577 DEFLLVAD
+577 DDFLLVAD
-585 GKVQEFDGDLE
+585 GKVEPFDGDLD
-596 DYARWLADYRLR
+596 DYSRWLVEYRQR

-613 TTLVNPD
+613 SAVTNPD
-620 KTDKKAQRQAAAAL
+620 KTDKKAMRQAAAAL
-634 RQQLAPHKRE
+634 RQQLAPHKKT

-649 SELGKVNEK
+649 AELNQVHAQ
-658 LAKIETS
+658 LAEIETA
-665 LGDSAVYEAAR
+665 LGDGGLYEAAR

-681 DLLAEQAKLKVLE
+681 ELLARQTALKQREGDLE
-694 SQLEERWM
+694 DAWM
-702 EALELLESMQAE
+702 QALETLETMQAE

>member
-1 MQLDLLQDGFVA
+1 MIRLQSLTLQRGPQRLLEDA
-13 IPQAGIGQIQQR
+13 ELTLHAGQKAGLIGANGAGKSSLFALLR
-25 AGELHG
+25 GELSPDNGDCSLPADWRIAHMRQ
-31 FTKHEVERRINVG
+31 EVDTLERLAVDYV
-44 RAQFFHALKCLDPA
+44 LD
-58 LCLTRLGGL
+58 
-67 SLEAGDVAFH
+67 GD
-77 VRGLRLLLLVGLLL
+77 
-91 LGQTLGT
+91 
-98 GALEGCVT
+98 
-106 AAVERDFALI
+106 
-116 DVGDVVHHGIEK
+116 
-128 IPVVGYQQQGA
+128 
-139 RVAFEEVFE
+139 
-148 PQNGIKVQVVGRFI
+148 
-162 EQQQIRRTH
+162 IR
-171 EGLRQVQADLA
+171 LRQVQNELA
-182 RAEADEDG
+182 AAEAAHDG

-209 ARARKMLAGLGFT
+209 ARARKLLAGLGFT
-222 NEQMDRPVADFSGG
+222 NDQMERQVGSFSGG

-268 LWLEDFLKN
+268 LWLEDWLKG

-284 ISHDRDFLDAV
+284 ISHDRDFLDSV
-295 VDNIAHVDQRKITLY
+295 VDHIAHVEQKKITLY

-327 QQQAYEK
+327 QQQAFEK
-334 QQAQRAHMESYI
+334 QQAQRAHMEKYI

-378 SPFDFV
+378 SPFNFS
-384 FREAVKLS
+384 FRESDKIS

-398 SDARLGYGDKT
+398 SDARLGYGDKA
-409 ILEKVKL
+409 ILQKVKL
-416 QLVPGARIG
+416 QLTPGARIG

-451 LARGETLVVGYF
+451 LYRGENTTVGYF
-463 AQHQLDSLDSKAS
+463 AQHQLDSLDAKAS
-476 PLLHMQRLAPTE
+476 PLLHLQRIAPTE

-504 ARIDEP
+504 ARLEEP

-520 RLALALIAWG
+520 RLALALIAWDK
-530 RPNLLLLDEP
+530 PNLLLLDEP

-549 LALTMALQEFSGAV
+549 LALTMALQEFGGAV

-577 DEFLLVAD
+577 DNFLLVAD
-585 GKVQEFDGDLE
+585 GVVEEFDGDLD
-596 DYARWLADYRLR
+596 DYTRWLADYRQR

-613 TTLVNPD
+613 NTPVNAD
-620 KTDKKAQRQAAAAL
+620 KTDKKAQRQQAAAL

-644 ADKLE
+644 AEKLE
-649 SELGKVNEK
+649 KELNTLHEK
-658 LAKIETS
+658 LAKVEAS
-665 LGDSAVYEAAR
+665 LGDSAIYEAAN
-676 KDELR
+676 KDKLR
-681 DLLAEQAKLKVLE
+681 DLLAEQAKLKARE
-694 SQLEERWM
+694 SEVEEAWM

>member
-1 MQLDLLQDGFVA
+1 MIRLQNLTLQRGPQRLLEDA
-13 IPQAGIGQIQQR
+13 ELTLHAGQKAGLIGANGAGKSSLFALLR
-25 AGELHG
+25 GELHPDSG
-31 FTKHEVERRINVG
+31 DCFLPADWRIAHMRQEVDTLERLAVDYV
-44 RAQFFHALKCLDPA
+44 LD
-58 LCLTRLGGL
+58 
-67 SLEAGDVAFH
+67 GD
-77 VRGLRLLLLVGLLL
+77 LR
-91 LGQTLGT
+91 
-98 GALEGCVT
+98 
-106 AAVERDFALI
+106 
-116 DVGDVVHHGIEK
+116 
-128 IPVVGYQQQGA
+128 
-139 RVAFEEVFE
+139 
-148 PQNGIKVQVVGRFI
+148 
-162 EQQQIRRTH
+162 
-171 EGLRQVQADLA
+171 LRQVQHDLA
-182 RAEADEDG
+182 AAEAAHDG

-209 ARARKMLAGLGFT
+209 ARARKLLAGLGFT
-222 NEQMDRPVADFSGG
+222 NEQMDRQVGDFSGG

-268 LWLEDFLKN
+268 IWLEEWLKS
-277 YPGTLLL
+277 YPGTLML

-295 VDNIAHVDQRKITLY
+295 VDHVAHVDQRKITLY

-334 QQAQRAHMESYI
+334 QQVQRAHMESYI

-369 EELSAAHVD
+369 EELTAAHVD

-384 FREAVKLS
+384 FRESQKIS
-392 SPLLDL
+392 SPLIDL
-398 SDARLGYGDKT
+398 SDARLGYGDKAV
-409 ILEKVKL
+409 LEKVKL
-416 QLVPGARIG
+416 QLTPGARIG

-437 IKNLAGELEPLSGR
+437 IKNLAGELSPLAGR
-451 LARGETLVVGYF
+451 LTRGENTVVGYF

-476 PLLHMQRLAPTE
+476 PLLHLQRLAPTE

-520 RLALALIAWG
+520 RLALALIAWD

-577 DEFLLVAD
+577 DNFYLVAD
-585 GKVQEFDGDLE
+585 GKVEEFDGDLE
-596 DYARWLADYRLR
+596 DYTRWLVEYRQR

-613 TTLVNPD
+613 NTPVNPD

-649 SELGKVNEK
+649 AELGKLHEK
-658 LAKIETS
+658 LAKIDTS
-665 LGDSAVYEAAR
+665 LGDSDIYEPAR
-676 KDELR
+676 KNELR
-681 DLLAEQAKLKVLE
+681 DLLAEQAKLKVRE
-694 SQLEERWM
+694 AELEEAWM

>member
-1 MQLDLLQDGFVA
+1 MIRLSNLTLQRGPQRLLEGA
-13 IPQAGIGQIQQR
+13 ELTLHAGQKAGLIGANGAGKSSLFALLR
-25 AGELHG
+25 GELTPDSGECQLPGDWRIAHMRQ
-31 FTKHEVERRINVG
+31 EVDT
-44 RAQFFHALKCLDPA
+44 LD
-58 LCLTRLGGL
+58 RLAVDYVL
-67 SLEAGDVAFH
+67 DGDV
-77 VRGLRLLLLVGLLL
+77 RLREV
-91 LGQTLGT
+91 QA
-98 GALEGCVT
+98 ALT
-106 AAVERDFALI
+106 AAEAAHDNNAL
-116 DVGDVVHHGIEK
+116 
-128 IPVVGYQQQGA
+128 
-139 RVAFEEVFE
+139 
-148 PQNGIKVQVVGRFI
+148 
-162 EQQQIRRTH
+162 
-171 EGLRQVQADLA
+171 
-182 RAEADEDG
+182 
-190 AAQARLHS
+190 ARLHV

-209 ARARKMLAGLGFT
+209 ARARKLLAGLGFS
-222 NEQMDRPVADFSGG
+222 NEQMDRRVGDFSGG

-268 LWLEDFLKN
+268 LWLEDWLKS

-295 VDNIAHVDQRKITLY
+295 VDHVAHVEQCKLTLY

-334 QQAQRAHMESYI
+334 QQAQRAHMEKYI

-378 SPFDFV
+378 SPFDFT
-384 FREAVKLS
+384 FRESEKIS

-398 SDARLGYGDKT
+398 AEARLGYGEKT
-409 ILEKVKL
+409 VLEKVKL
-416 QLVPGARIG
+416 QLTPGARIG

-437 IKNLAGELEPLSGR
+437 IKNLAGELEPLAGR
-451 LARGETLVVGYF
+451 LVRGENLVVGYF

-476 PLLHMQRLAPTE
+476 PLLHLQRLAPTE

-520 RLALALIAWG
+520 RLALALIAWE

-577 DEFLLVAD
+577 DDFLLVAD
-585 GKVQEFDGDLE
+585 GKVETFDGDLD
-596 DYARWLADYRLR
+596 DYTRWLVEYRQR

-613 TTLVNPD
+613 TTPVNPD

-634 RQQLAPHKRE
+634 RQQLAPHKRQ

-649 SELGKVNEK
+649 AE
-658 LAKIETS
+658 LAKLHEELAGVDAS
-665 LGDSAVYEAAR
+665 LSDSALYEAAR

-681 DLLAEQAKLKVLE
+681 ELLARQAKLKVRE
-694 SQLEERWM
+694 GELEEAWM
-702 EALELLESMQAE
+702 QALEVLESMQAE

>member
-1 MQLDLLQDGFVA
+1 MIRLQNLTLQRGPQRLLEDA
-13 IPQAGIGQIQQR
+13 ELTLHAGHKAGLIGANGAGKSSLFALLR
-25 AGELHG
+25 GELAPDSGDCYLPADWRIAHMRQ
-31 FTKHEVERRINVG
+31 EVDTLERIAVDYVLDGDVRLREV
-44 RAQFFHALKCLDPA
+44 QHAL
-58 LCLTRLGGL
+58 
-67 SLEAGDVAFH
+67 
-77 VRGLRLLLLVGLLL
+77 
-91 LGQTLGT
+91 
-98 GALEGCVT
+98 
-106 AAVERDFALI
+106 
-116 DVGDVVHHGIEK
+116 
-128 IPVVGYQQQGA
+128 
-139 RVAFEEVFE
+139 
-148 PQNGIKVQVVGRFI
+148 
-162 EQQQIRRTH
+162 
-171 EGLRQVQADLA
+171 AD
-182 RAEADEDG
+182 AEARQDG
-190 AAQARLHS
+190 AAQARLHA

-209 ARARKMLAGLGFT
+209 ARARKLLAGLGFS
-222 NEQMDRPVADFSGG
+222 NEQMDRQVGDFSGG
-236 WRMRLN
+236 WRMRLS

-268 LWLEDFLKN
+268 LWLEDWLKG

-284 ISHDRDFLDAV
+284 ISHDRDFLDEV
-295 VDNIAHVDQRKITLY
+295 VDHVAHVEQQKLTLY

-327 QQQAYEK
+327 QQQAYDK
-334 QQAQRAHMESYI
+334 QQAQRAHMEKYI

-384 FREAVKLS
+384 FRESVKIS

-398 SDARLGYGDKT
+398 SEGRLGYGDK
-409 ILEKVKL
+409 IVLEKVKL
-416 QLVPGARIG
+416 QLAPGARIG

-437 IKNLAGELEPLSGR
+437 IKNLAGELTPIGGR
-451 LARGETLVVGYF
+451 LVRGENLVVGYF

-476 PLLHMQRLAPTE
+476 PLLHLQRLAPSE

-520 RLALALIAWG
+520 RLALALIAWE

-577 DEFLLVAD
+577 DDFLLVAE
-585 GKVQEFDGDLE
+585 GKVEPFDGDLD
-596 DYARWLADYRLR
+596 DYARWLLDYRQR
-608 NAPVS
+608 HAPVS
-613 TTLVNPD
+613 NTPVNLD

-634 RQQLAPHKRE
+634 RQQLAPHKRQ

-649 SELGKVNEK
+649 SELGEVQAK
-658 LAKIETS
+658 LATIEAGLS
-665 LGDSAVYEAAR
+665 DSAVYEAAR

-681 DLLAEQAKLKVLE
+681 DLLAQQAKLKVRE
-694 SQLEERWM
+694 GELEEQWM
-702 EALELLESMQAE
+702 EALELLEDMQAQ
-714 LEALS
+714 LEALG

>member
-1 MQLDLLQDGFVA
+1 MIRLQNLTLQRGPQRLLEDA
-13 IPQAGIGQIQQR
+13 ELTLHAGHKAGLIGANGAGKSSLFALIR
-25 AGELHG
+25 GELHPDSG
-31 FTKHEVERRINVG
+31 DCFLPADWRIAHMRQEIETLERLAVDYV
-44 RAQFFHALKCLDPA
+44 LD
-58 LCLTRLGGL
+58 
-67 SLEAGDVAFH
+67 GD
-77 VRGLRLLLLVGLLL
+77 LRL
-91 LGQTLGT
+91 
-98 GALEGCVT
+98 
-106 AAVERDFALI
+106 R
-116 DVGDVVHHGIEK
+116 
-128 IPVVGYQQQGA
+128 
-139 RVAFEEVFE
+139 EV
-148 PQNGIKVQVVGRFI
+148 QR
-162 EQQQIRRTH
+162 
-171 EGLRQVQADLA
+171 DLA
-182 RAEADEDG
+182 TAEAAHDG
-190 AAQARLHS
+190 AALARLHS

-209 ARARKMLAGLGFT
+209 ARARKLLAGLGFT
-222 NEQMDRPVADFSGG
+222 NEQMDRQVGDFSGG

-268 LWLEDFLKN
+268 IWLEEWLKS

-295 VDNIAHVDQRKITLY
+295 VDHVAHVDQRKITLY
-310 RGGYS
+310 RGGYT

-384 FREAVKLS
+384 FRESTKIS
-392 SPLLDL
+392 SPLIDL

-416 QLVPGARIG
+416 QLTPGARIG

-437 IKNLAGELEPLSGR
+437 IKNLAGELDPLAGR
-451 LARGETLVVGYF
+451 LTRGENTVVGYF
-463 AQHQLDSLDSKAS
+463 AQHQLDSLDAKAS
-476 PLLHMQRLAPTE
+476 PLLHLQRLAPTE

-520 RLALALIAWG
+520 RLALALIAWE

-577 DEFLLVAD
+577 DNFFLVAD
-585 GKVQEFDGDLE
+585 GKVEEFDGDLE
-596 DYARWLADYRLR
+596 DYARWLVEYRQR

-613 TTLVNPD
+613 NTPVNPD

-649 SELGKVNEK
+649 AELGKLHEK
-658 LAKIETS
+658 LAKVDTS
-665 LGDSAVYEAAR
+665 LGDSDIYEPAR
-676 KDELR
+676 KNELR
-681 DLLAEQAKLKVLE
+681 DLLAEQAKLKVRE
-694 SQLEERWM
+694 AELEEAWM
-702 EALELLESMQAE
+702 EALELLEGMQAE

>member
-1 MQLDLLQDGFVA
+1 MIRLQNLTLQRGPQRLLEDA
-13 IPQAGIGQIQQR
+13 ELTLHAGHKAGLIGANGAGKSSLFALLR
-25 AGELHG
+25 GELHPDSG
-31 FTKHEVERRINVG
+31 DCSLPADWRIAHMRQEVDTLERLAVDYV
-44 RAQFFHALKCLDPA
+44 LD
-58 LCLTRLGGL
+58 
-67 SLEAGDVAFH
+67 GD
-77 VRGLRLLLLVGLLL
+77 
-91 LGQTLGT
+91 
-98 GALEGCVT
+98 
-106 AAVERDFALI
+106 
-116 DVGDVVHHGIEK
+116 
-128 IPVVGYQQQGA
+128 
-139 RVAFEEVFE
+139 
-148 PQNGIKVQVVGRFI
+148 
-162 EQQQIRRTH
+162 IR
-171 EGLRQVQADLA
+171 LRQVQRDLA
-182 RAEADEDG
+182 VAEAAHDG
-190 AAQARLHS
+190 AALARLHS

-209 ARARKMLAGLGFT
+209 ARARKLLAGLGFT
-222 NEQMDRPVADFSGG
+222 NEQMDRQVGDFSGG

-268 LWLEDFLKN
+268 IWLEDWLKS

-295 VDNIAHVDQRKITLY
+295 VDHVAHVDQRKLVLY
-310 RGGYS
+310 RGGYT

-384 FREAVKLS
+384 FRESTKIS
-392 SPLLDL
+392 SPLIDL

-409 ILEKVKL
+409 VLEKVKL
-416 QLVPGARIG
+416 QLTPGARIG

-437 IKNLAGELEPLSGR
+437 IKNLSGELQPLAGR
-451 LARGETLVVGYF
+451 LTRGENTVVGYF
-463 AQHQLDSLDSKAS
+463 AQHQLDSLDAKSS
-476 PLLHMQRLAPTE
+476 PLLHLQRLAPTE

-520 RLALALIAWG
+520 RLALALIAWE

-577 DEFLLVAD
+577 DNFFLVAD
-585 GKVQEFDGDLE
+585 GKVEEFDGDLE
-596 DYARWLADYRLR
+596 DYARWLVDYRQR

-613 TTLVNPD
+613 TASVNPD

-649 SELGKVNEK
+649 SELGKLHEK
-658 LAKIETS
+658 LHEIETS
-665 LGDSAVYEAAR
+665 LGDSGLYEAAR

-681 DLLAEQAKLKVLE
+681 DLLAEQARLKVRE
-694 SQLEERWM
+694 AELEEAWM
-702 EALELLESMQAE
+702 QALELLETLQAE